1 MQFASEWSQKN
12 ILLNNFF
19 KDWALRG
26 GIIKITS
33 SLNVLSIN
41 FWPKL
46 NSNQLSFNEENDG
59 TYEKGDR
66 EIFSLPINNS
76 FNFRRSF
83 LEELN

>member
-1 MQFASEWSQKN
+1 MCYQ
-12 ILLNNFF
+12 
-19 KDWALRG
+19 
-26 GIIKITS
+26 
-33 SLNVLSIN
+33 SI
-41 FWPKL
+41 FGPKL
-46 NSNQLSFNEENDG
+46 NSNQLSLNEENKG